1 MHILIVTDNS
11 WAYSILINTGMIGYK
26 QLAEVLTS
34 TVSLLHVFLFKSL
47 HHCVQGC
54 YACTPTIK
62 VPDNRE
68 VRDNKRRDFRCSKS
82 AMHEPDVGPG
92 ERSLR
97 LPARSR

>member
-1 MHILIVTDNS
+1 M
-11 WAYSILINTGMIGYK
+11 
-26 QLAEVLTS
+26 EVGGWVL
-34 TVSLLHVFLFKSL
+34 
-47 HHCVQGC
+47 GC

>member
-1 MHILIVTDNS
+1 MAVP
-11 WAYSILINTGMIGYK
+11 TGMPLLLLYTRIA
-26 QLAEVLTS
+26 QLRMILMYSNGTDIK
-34 TVSLLHVFLFKSL
+34 TILHTGRGIHL
-47 HHCVQGC
+47 GC

-97 LPARSR
+97 LPARSL

>member
-1 MHILIVTDNS
+1 MPKINVAITSATILRI
-11 WAYSILINTGMIGYK
+11 
-26 QLAEVLTS
+26 
-34 TVSLLHVFLFKSL
+34 
-47 HHCVQGC
+47 QGC

-97 LPARSR
+97 LPARSL

>member
-1 MHILIVTDNS
+1 MRSDRMPYGAWRLRMVED
-11 WAYSILINTGMIGYK
+11 K
-26 QLAEVLTS
+26 
-34 TVSLLHVFLFKSL
+34 
-47 HHCVQGC
+47 QGC

-97 LPARSR
+97 LPARSL